1 MKFADQKKVEILE
14 VHAEG
19 EVGQI
24 VLSGAPNIPGE
35 TLLDQM
41 NYINECDDSF
51 LKFCLHEPRGKSQ
64 MTVNL
69 LLPSKNPAA
78 EYGFIPMQP
87 DGAHSMS
94 GSNAMCVATAL
105 IELGFVQPSEEKCRV
120 LIDTPSG
127 LIVANATVSGSKVS
141 SVEIEMPPSF
151 LEHPNIEINV
161 KDFGIVTT
169 DIAFGGCYFVLVNA
183 ERLNLQI
190 ANQNAGKLVQ
200 LGKAIK
206 EAASAQIK
214 VKHPEIPELN
224 QIEYTMFVEYS
235 LPKIKTSTIL
245 YPGRVDRS
253 PCGTGTAAQLATL
266 VAKGELNSNQ
276 ELISGSIIDGKFYAR
291 VKDKVKCGER
301 DAIIP
306 VMRGRAWL
314 YGKSQ
319 FFIDPTDPFLSGYTL
334 SDTW

>member
-1 MKFADQKKVEILE
+1 MNFSGDGKVEILE

-24 VLSGAPNIPGE
+24 VVSGAPNIPGE

-41 NYINECDDSF
+41 NYINQHDNSI

-105 IELGFVQPSEEKCRV
+105 IELGFVKTSGKEYRV
-120 LIDTPSG
+120 PIDTPSG
-127 LIVANATVSGSKVS
+127 LIVANANLSGSKVRD
-141 SVEIEMPPSF
+141 VEIEMPTSF
-151 LEHPNIEINV
+151 LEYANIEIEV
-161 KDFGIVTT
+161 KDFGKVTA

-183 ERLNLQI
+183 AQLQLRI
-190 ANQNAGKLVQ
+190 CNENASKLVQ

-206 EAASAQIK
+206 EAATAQIK
-214 VKHPEIPELN
+214 VQHPEIPELN
-224 QIEYTMFVEYS
+224 QIEYTMFVEHA

-245 YPGRVDRS
+245 YPGRIDRS
-253 PCGTGTAAQLATL
+253 PCGTGTAAQLASL
-266 VAKGELNSNQ
+266 IAKGEFQSDK
-276 ELISGSIIDGKFYAR
+276 ELVSESVIGGQFFAKA
-291 VKDKVKCGER
+291 KDKVKCGKR

-306 VMRGRAWL
+306 VIRGRAWV
-314 YGKSQ
+314 YGKTQ
-319 FFIDPTDPFLSGYTL
+319 FFIDPTDPFLAGYTL

>member
-1 MKFADQKKVEILE
+1 MNFADHKKVEILE

-41 NYINECDDSF
+41 NYINERDNSF

-78 EYGFIPMQP
+78 EHGFIPMQP

-105 IELGFVQPSEEKCRV
+105 IELGFVQTSGEKCRV
-120 LIDTPSG
+120 PIDTPSG
-127 LIVANATVSGSKVS
+127 LIVANATMSGSKVS

-161 KDFGIVTT
+161 KDIGTVTA
-169 DIAFGGCYFVLVNA
+169 DIAFGGCYFVLVNT
-183 ERLNLQI
+183 EQLNLHI
-190 ANQNAGKLVQ
+190 CNENAGKLVQ

-214 VKHPEIPELN
+214 VKHPEILKLN
-224 QIEYTMFVEYS
+224 QIEYTMFVEHS

-266 VAKGELNSNQ
+266 VAKRELQSSQ
-276 ELISGSIIDGKFYAR
+276 ELISESIIDGKFYAR
-291 VKDKVKCGER
+291 VKNKVKCGER

-306 VMRGRAWL
+306 VMRGRAWV

-319 FFIDPTDPFLSGYTL
+319 FFIDPTDPFLPGYTL

>member
-1 MKFADQKKVEILE
+1 MNFANQKKVEILK

-41 NYINECDDSF
+41 NHINERDDSF

-105 IELGFVQPSEEKCRV
+105 IELGFVETSEEKCRV
-120 LIDTPSG
+120 PIDTPSG

-151 LEHPNIEINV
+151 LERPNVEINV
-161 KDFGIVTT
+161 NGVGTVKA
-169 DIAFGGCYFVLVNA
+169 DIAFGGCYFVIVNA
-183 ERLNLQI
+183 EQLNLQI
-190 ANQNAGKLVQ
+190 SNENAGKLVQ

-224 QIEYTMFVEYS
+224 QIEYTMFVEHS

-253 PCGTGTAAQLATL
+253 PCGTGTAAQLAAL
-266 VAKGELNSNQ
+266 VTKGELRGNQ
-276 ELISGSIIDGKFYAR
+276 ELISESIIDGKFYAR

-306 VMRGRAWL
+306 VMQGRAWV

-319 FFIDPTDPFLSGYTL
+319 FFIDTTDPFLSGYTL

>member
-1 MKFADQKKVEILE
+1 MNFANQKKVEILK

-41 NYINECDDSF
+41 NHINERDDSF
-51 LKFCLHEPRGKSQ
+51 LKFCLHEPRGRSQ

-69 LLPSKNPAA
+69 LIPSKNPAA

-105 IELGFVQPSEEKCRV
+105 IELGYVQYNGDKCRV
-120 LIDTPSG
+120 PIDTPSG

-151 LEHPNIEINV
+151 LEHPNVEINV
-161 KDFGIVTT
+161 KGVGTVTA
-169 DIAFGGCYFVLVNA
+169 DIAFGGCYFVIVNA
-183 ERLNLQI
+183 EQLNLQI
-190 ANQNAGKLVQ
+190 SNENAGKLVQ

-214 VKHPEIPELN
+214 VRQPEISELN
-224 QIEYTMFVEYS
+224 RIEYTMFVEHS

-266 VAKGELNSNQ
+266 VTKGELRCDQ
-276 ELISGSIIDGKFYAR
+276 ELISESIIDGKFYAK
-291 VKDKVKCGER
+291 VKHKVKCGER

-306 VMRGRAWL
+306 VMLGRAYI